1 MLCPVQ
7 RGVEDFLTEFAFRGI
22 FYKICAPLLRVSS
35 QAIFGPPRLDQQ
47 KATTRAQPTQTNNNQ
62 TTQGDQTNRVDC
74 EQTKLIACCDLISLI
89 CLVVIEFVLHKER
102 PAEAL
107 WRLKAGLTPTK
118 ERPMVEAN
126 HSLQQTPTAAQA
138 SSMNGAIMTLSLRNQ
153 RMPSKKT
160 ARRGTKANPTTR
172 GF

>member
-1 MLCPVQ
+1 
-7 RGVEDFLTEFAFRGI
+7 
-22 FYKICAPLLRVSS
+22 
-35 QAIFGPPRLDQQ
+35 
-47 KATTRAQPTQTNNNQ
+47 
-62 TTQGDQTNRVDC
+62 
-74 EQTKLIACCDLISLI
+74 
-89 CLVVIEFVLHKER
+89 
-102 PAEAL
+102 
-107 WRLKAGLTPTK
+107 
-118 ERPMVEAN
+118 MVEAN